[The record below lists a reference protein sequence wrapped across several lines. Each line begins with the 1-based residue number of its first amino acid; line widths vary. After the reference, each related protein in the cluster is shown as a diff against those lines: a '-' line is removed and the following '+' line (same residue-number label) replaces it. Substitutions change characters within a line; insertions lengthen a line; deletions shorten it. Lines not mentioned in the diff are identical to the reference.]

1 MDIVHLIIPKEMKLD
16 RTFKEHKNSTLS
28 CVHAHTHTHIHTRNQ
43 KNLGRSCYVRIT
55 KKAMEY
61 SKVELSFTEYSWT
74 ETIVTA
80 MLSGNTESE

>member
-1 MDIVHLIIPKEMKLD
+1 MKL
-16 RTFKEHKNSTLS
+16 EGPLS
-28 CVHAHTHTHIHTRNQ
+28 SIKIQLWAVNTHTHTHTHQKPKEFREKLWCTR
-43 KNLGRSCYVRIT
+43 K

-61 SKVELSFTEYSWT
+61 IKVELSFTEYSWT